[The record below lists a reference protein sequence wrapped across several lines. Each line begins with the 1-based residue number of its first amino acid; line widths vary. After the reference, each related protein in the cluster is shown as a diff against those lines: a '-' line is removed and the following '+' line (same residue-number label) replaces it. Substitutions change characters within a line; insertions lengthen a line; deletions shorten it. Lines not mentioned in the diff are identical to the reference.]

1 MRVSREMFAMAVWLS
16 ASALCTGTLSAQDDG
31 PWWKQIFSKK
41 EATVKVEPPP
51 PPLNGDVTP
60 MVRPAVTEEKPAID
74 WGGYGFTS
82 RGSSSWLLAEH
93 VAVLLARDTAQ
104 LETTP
109 GFRIQLHLGRLDA
122 ARNLRKKLEADT
134 SFYYSV
140 DVSSMPPLFSV
151 TAGEFTDA
159 LQAHRAMLALR
170 MRFPTALVIPSELDL
185 KALFPEK
192 GRQLQIP

>member
-1 MRVSREMFAMAVWLS
+1 MFAMAVWLS
-16 ASALCTGTLSAQDDG
+16 ASVLCTGTLSAQDDG

-41 EATVKVEPPP
+41 ETTVKVDPPPTP

-60 MVRPAVTEEKPAID
+60 TVRPPVTEEKPVID

-109 GFRIQLHLGRLDA
+109 GFRIQLRLGRLDA

-159 LQAHRAMLALR
+159 LRAHRAMMALR
-170 MRFPTALVIPSELDL
+170 MRFPTALVIPSALDL